1 MTGTAESHTGAP
13 GALRTRHWRFPSTPL
28 AVRSMRLE
36 LRPFLA
42 ASGLPD
48 AEVDDLV
55 LAACEAATNG
65 VEHARH
71 PVQPY
76 FDVDAEV
83 DGHRGRVV
91 VRDYGRWAVG
101 RADPGDRG
109 RGRGLHMMTMLA
121 AVSLTSGPDGTTVT
135 LSSLV

>member
-1 MTGTAESHTGAP
+1 VTETTESHTGTP
-13 GALRTRHWRFPSTPL
+13 GALRTRRWRFPSTPL

-42 ASGLPD
+42 ASGLRE

-55 LAACEAATNG
+55 LAACEAASNG
-65 VEHARH
+65 VEHARQ

-83 DGHRGRVV
+83 DGPRGRVV
-91 VRDYGRWAVG
+91 VRDYGRWTVG
-101 RADPGDRG
+101 RAAPTDRG
-109 RGRGLHMMTMLA
+109 RGRGLHMMTTLA

-135 LSSLV
+135 LSSLI

>member
-1 MTGTAESHTGAP
+1 
-13 GALRTRHWRFPSTPL
+13 
-28 AVRSMRLE
+28 MRLE

-48 AEVDDLV
+48 ADVDDLV

-91 VRDYGRWAVG
+91 VRDYGRWTAG
-101 RADPGDRG
+101 QTDPGD